1 VPNLSESLAGALD
14 PTSPVAEAYRTL
26 RTGVQLAGS
35 DRALRTVLVTSAA
48 PEDDRAPVAA
58 NLAVA
63 FAQGGSK
70 VVLVD
75 ADLRRPQ
82 QHALFG
88 QDNRHGL
95 TSFLAGEG
103 KGEPPLVE
111 TGVAN
116 LRLLPSGPALT
127 NPVDLLNAPRFAEL
141 LARLQAGADV
151 LIIDAPPVLAVADAA
166 VLSRKVDGVLLVFRA
181 GRTKRDQAAKA
192 RALLAKAN
200 ANLLGAVLTNAKV
213 EPSLQKYG

>member
-1 VPNLSESLAGALD
+1 MPNLSELLAGALD
-14 PTSPVAEAYRTL
+14 PTSPVADAYRSL
-26 RTGVQLAGS
+26 RTGVQLAGV
-35 DRALRTVLVTSAA
+35 DRALRAVLVTSAA
-48 PEDDRAPVAA
+48 PEEDRAPVAA

-82 QHALFG
+82 QHTLFG
-88 QDNRHGL
+88 LDNREGL
-95 TSFLAGEG
+95 TSFLASEAR
-103 KGEPPLVE
+103 GEPPLLD

-116 LRLLPSGPALT
+116 LRLLPSGPALA
-127 NPVDLLNAPRFAEL
+127 NPVDLLSGQRFADL

-151 LIIDAPPVLAVADAA
+151 LIVDSPPVLAVADAA
-166 VLSRKVDGVLLVFRA
+166 VLARKVDGVLLVLRA

-192 RALLAKAN
+192 RALLNKAN

-213 EPSLQKYG
+213 EPSLQKY

>member
-1 VPNLSESLAGALD
+1 
-14 PTSPVAEAYRTL
+14 
-26 RTGVQLAGS
+26 
-35 DRALRTVLVTSAA
+35 
-48 PEDDRAPVAA
+48 
-58 NLAVA
+58 
-63 FAQGGSK
+63 
-70 VVLVD
+70 VD
-75 ADLRRPQ
+75 
-82 QHALFG
+82 
-88 QDNRHGL
+88 
-95 TSFLAGEG
+95 
-103 KGEPPLVE
+103 

-127 NPVDLLNAPRFAEL
+127 NPVDLLNAPRFAAL
-141 LARLQAGADV
+141 LAQLQAGADV

>member
-1 VPNLSESLAGALD
+1 MPKLSESLAGVLD
-14 PTSPVAEAYRTL
+14 PASPVAEAYRTL
-26 RTGVQLAGS
+26 RTGVQFAGV
-35 DRALRTVLVTSAA
+35 DRPLRAVLVTCAA
-48 PEDDRAPVAA
+48 PEDDRAVVAA

-70 VVLVD
+70 VTLVD

-88 QDNRHGL
+88 LDNARGL
-95 TSFLAGEG
+95 TSFLAGDERG
-103 KGEPPLVE
+103 DLPLLD

-116 LRLLPSGPALT
+116 LRLLPSGPTLA
-127 NPVDLLNAPRFAEL
+127 NPLDLLGSQRFADL

-151 LIIDAPPVLAVADAA
+151 VILDAPPVLAVADAA
-166 VLSRKVDGVLLVFRA
+166 VLARKVDGVLLVFRA

-213 EPSLQKYG
+213 EPSLQKY